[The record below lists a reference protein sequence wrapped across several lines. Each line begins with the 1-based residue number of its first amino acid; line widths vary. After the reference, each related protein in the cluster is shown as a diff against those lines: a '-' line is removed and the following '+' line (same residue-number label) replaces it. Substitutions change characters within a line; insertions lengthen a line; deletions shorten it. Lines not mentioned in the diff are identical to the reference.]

1 MYKRQHQLFGQKAII
16 SESKRLGNFNIK
28 NYSNKF
34 LERPESVW
42 SVIRSN
48 SSKKVYF
55 GTYGG
60 ILEYDG
66 KNVNTILV
74 EGEIEDEISTS
85 FTRTLVED
93 TENNI
98 YAAGRGFFGQIVNGA
113 YGSSEYCLL
122 YTSPSPR
129 DS

>member
-1 MYKRQHQLFGQKAII
+1 MKLTINFFFLLLNLFTVSNLLGQDAKL
-16 SESKRLGNFNIK
+16 SGSKSLGNIEIK

-48 SSKKVYF
+48 KSKKVYF

-66 KNVNTILV
+66 KNVCCSRQPTTNSEFHKYESSQVYIFRKENKRLFKTITY
-74 EGEIEDEISTS
+74 I
-85 FTRTLVED
+85 
-93 TENNI
+93 
-98 YAAGRGFFGQIVNGA
+98 
-113 YGSSEYCLL
+113 
-122 YTSPSPR
+122 
-129 DS
+129 

>member
-1 MYKRQHQLFGQKAII
+1 MKSTINFFFLLINFFAVLNLFGQKAVV
-16 SESKRLGNFNIK
+16 SQSKKLGNFDIK

-34 LERPESVW
+34 LARPESVW

-48 SSKKVYF
+48 SSKKIYF

-85 FTRTLVED
+85 FTTIF
-93 TENNI
+93 N
-98 YAAGRGFFGQIVNGA
+98 
-113 YGSSEYCLL
+113 
-122 YTSPSPR
+122 
-129 DS
+129 